1 MILGRIFLVKNLKKL
16 KFPNLCKKNVPPPIR
31 KGILENMIDKNP
43 KIEIMYFIQ
52 LIVYKLRMRIKTRSG
67 S

>member
-16 KFPNLCKKNVPPPIR
+16 KFPNLCKKNVPTPLR